1 MIKLKDKPQTEE
13 RYLQNLS
20 GKGFISRI
28 YQELQINKKIIWKKI
43 KDSPVAECVR
53 VLHRQVTELG
63 KQIANK
69 YLHFE
74 K

>member
-28 YQELQINKKIIWKKI
+28 YQELQINKITWKKL
-43 KDSPVAECVR
+43 KDNPVAECVR
-53 VLHRQVTELG
+53 VLHGNLQ
-63 KQIANK
+63 N
-69 YLHFE
+69 
-74 K
+74 